1 MKYSKDNVRNVYP
14 SIIDEATFEN
24 IIDLLN
30 LIDVKETE
38 LSTLNSEKIS
48 LEIKLETL
56 KASFKDFRGLIEII
70 KEPKKDK
77 EEEIKDNKSSLVFG
91 IISPGEGNTR
101 IG

>member
-1 MKYSKDNVRNVYP
+1 MAIYK
-14 SIIDEATFEN
+14 N
-24 IIDLLN
+24 IKP
-30 LIDVKETE
+30 LIAI
-38 LSTLNSEKIS
+38 N
-48 LEIKLETL
+48 
-56 KASFKDFRGLIEII
+56 